1 MTEQPTSPE
10 PYEPKDFA
18 EMMGTQ
24 TVERGEGWSK
34 VLMPIRPRH
43 LQGAGVVQ
51 GGIIM
56 TLADQAISGAVGT
69 VNPGFRSVT
78 VEMKLN
84 FIAPAQSGVLIGEGR
99 VTHRGNLLSVGEAT
113 IKDED
118 GRLIAQAM
126 GTWMTLRP
134 PPSNPQ
140 S

>member
-1 MTEQPTSPE
+1 M
-10 PYEPKDFA
+10 
-18 EMMGTQ
+18 
-24 TVERGEGWSK
+24 
-34 VLMPIRPRH
+34 
-43 LQGAGVVQ
+43 Q